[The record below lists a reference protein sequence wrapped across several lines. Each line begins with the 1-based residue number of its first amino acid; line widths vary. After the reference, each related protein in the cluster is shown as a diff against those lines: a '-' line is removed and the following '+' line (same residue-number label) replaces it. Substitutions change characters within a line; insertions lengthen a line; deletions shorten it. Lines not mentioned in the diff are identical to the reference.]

1 MLPLRIGFHYSTT
14 QLDTKCYAI
23 PVIVNIYH
31 RGWELNLDSDN
42 LPDCMPLSSD
52 TQFRMPKSNLKIIQT
67 SHLVSNP
74 KADYD
79 EELHVFTVRLNNH
92 SSLIAFFVKVFKIGF
107 ATNVDK

>member
-1 MLPLRIGFHYSTT
+1 MGICSCSFNYT

-23 PVIVNIYH
+23 PVILNIYH

-42 LPDCMPLSSD
+42 LPACMPLSSD

-74 KADYD
+74 EADYD
-79 EELHVFTVRLNNH
+79 EEFYFVQNKSYAHTP
-92 SSLIAFFVKVFKIGF
+92 SLLATPSDNAVVALCAF
-107 ATNVDK
+107 AAAR